1 MWSIRRPTHATLTRF
16 LAEHADDEFS
26 YADVGSVED
35 AHPVGFNR
43 DVHREIV
50 GQGDSAFDA
59 AKALFRRWRQFP
71 APWTEIFPRAAP
83 LRTGET
89 LAMVARACGL
99 WWVNACRIVNVIDE
113 QRRFGF
119 AYGTLAE
126 HVECGE
132 EQFLIEISDDG
143 AVWYEI
149 RSFSRPRHWTVRL
162 GYPLARRMQR
172 RFVRES
178 FASLRRFLESPLIS
192 DAESMEP

>member
-1 MWSIRRPTHATLTRF
+1 M
-16 LAEHADDEFS
+16 
-26 YADVGSVED
+26 
-35 AHPVGFNR
+35 GFNR

-50 GQGDSAFDA
+50 GHGDLVFDD
-59 AKALFRRWRQFP
+59 AKRQFLRWRQFP
-71 APWTEIFPRAAP
+71 APWTEIFPRGAP

-132 EQFLIEISDDG
+132 EQFLIEISADG

-149 RSFSRPRHWTVRL
+149 RSFSRPRLWTVRMC
-162 GYPLARRMQR
+162 YPLARRLQR

-178 FASLRRFLESPLIS
+178 FSTMRTLLK
-192 DAESMEP
+192 